1 MVVYDVCKLT
11 EFFSIKLPS
20 SSQGLVRLSPSIVMA
35 DDDPSEVEAAWP
47 LLPTLEDRN
56 DELAEDELEKSV
68 IEVFD
73 DCVIFLSPSEEEL
86 LVDDFDSKENVKGIL
101 R

>member
-1 MVVYDVCKLT
+1 
-11 EFFSIKLPS
+11 
-20 SSQGLVRLSPSIVMA
+20 MA